1 MYLLLSLSGR
11 LSTKK
16 DLHGHHVVGAHI
28 LAFGHLTVDTTA
40 QYLLYSVLW
49 EGTAENITF
58 FDWGNRAKK
67 TFRSHQKLHTWAI
80 TQFSEY

>member
-40 QYLLYSVLW
+40 QYLLYSVL
-49 EGTAENITF
+49 
-58 FDWGNRAKK
+58 
-67 TFRSHQKLHTWAI
+67 
-80 TQFSEY
+80 